1 MTVLGDGMEDATSDW
16 CQIGQADRARLVSN
30 WVTDEV
36 TKFDGRQEGVLQH
49 LNEISVQRKLES

>member
-1 MTVLGDGMEDATSDW
+1 MTVLGDATDDASDW
-16 CQIGQADRARLVSN
+16 CRIGPADKTRIVDN
-30 WVTDEV
+30 WITDEV